1 MSCIANNSSFMYL
14 VHCQYNYTHTYMYWN
29 NVFILFVH
37 ALSHHLLLLSPP
49 SSPLLQPADI
59 SLRWQVASSTLRGS
73 EGSINIP
80 ILFGL
85 NEVPQNM
92 ENDSSSNNVT
102 VNIPVGARAAV
113 TVQM

>member
-1 MSCIANNSSFMYL
+1 METSPPPPPPPP
-14 VHCQYNYTHTYMYWN
+14 
-29 NVFILFVH
+29 
-37 ALSHHLLLLSPP
+37 LLLPLPPPHLPSPP
-49 SSPLLQPADI
+49 PLAPPLQPANMT
-59 SLRWQVASSTLRGS
+59 LRWQVAATGLRGS